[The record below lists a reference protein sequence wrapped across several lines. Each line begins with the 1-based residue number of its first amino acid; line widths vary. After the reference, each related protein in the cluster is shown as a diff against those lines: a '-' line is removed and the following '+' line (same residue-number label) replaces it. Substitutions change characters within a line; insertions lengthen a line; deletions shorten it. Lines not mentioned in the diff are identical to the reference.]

1 MGLAQ
6 HLKKR
11 GPGAQSLT
19 QLTNSDEKE
28 LIIKIFKKLSSEVCF
43 QRGED
48 DSPQQLFLEEE
59 RLLGV
64 GGLAR
69 LLLKLQQ
76 CYFDGPKEADMSL

>member
-1 MGLAQ
+1 M
-6 HLKKR
+6 
-11 GPGAQSLT
+11 
-19 QLTNSDEKE
+19 
-28 LIIKIFKKLSSEVCF
+28 CF

-69 LLLKLQQ
+69 LLLKLRQ
-76 CYFDGPKEADMSL
+76 CYFDGPKEADISL